1 LANFAIASHA
11 LRQLRKSGSSG
22 SMWCLMLR
30 RVAMD
35 ELTARIVELEIRY
48 AQQNHLVEELNSELT
63 VSNNRI
69 DRLERELAAL
79 REVLGSMGPDLLLS
93 PDE

>member
-1 LANFAIASHA
+1 
-11 LRQLRKSGSSG
+11 
-22 SMWCLMLR
+22 
-30 RVAMD
+30 MD

-48 AQQNHLVEELNSELT
+48 TLQHDLIEELNSELT

-69 DRLERELAAL
+69 DRLERELGAL
-79 REVLGSMGPDLLLS
+79 REMLGSMGPELTLS